1 MQKKYLY
8 LITFAHMINDSCQS
22 VLPALLPLFISSY
35 GLSLEEAGLLIFA
48 NTALSSLLQPL
59 LGYFSD
65 KLSEP
70 RLIALGVFLSACST
84 GMMGIVDSFPALIA
98 CATLAG
104 VGSAVFHPEAGKI
117 VNRLSGA
124 AKGKSMGTFAIGGS
138 AGFAVGPVVAAAIAY
153 TVGPIGLVSF
163 TIVGFL
169 MTFALFFL
177 MPRIVAFATT
187 LQATVTKGAKEVAE
201 KVVTNDWK
209 SFALLFLVIVAQSIN
224 FRVVNAFIPV
234 FWIHELGQRPEA
246 GSFALTVFFSIGIVM
261 TYIGGVLADR
271 LGPNKLIRYTMLLW
285 LPATILFPQSTN
297 IWMAYL
303 AISIIGVAKAL
314 TYSPMVVLGQTYLAK
329 SVGFASGITFGLSMT
344 IGGMVAPMV
353 GKLADIYG
361 LPTALLV
368 LTPCMALGVIG
379 SFLLKIPKKEVQ
391 TA

>member
-8 LITFAHMINDSCQS
+8 LITSAHMINDSCQS
-22 VLPALLPLFISSY
+22 VLPALLPLFILSY
-35 GLSLEEAGLLIFA
+35 GLSLEEAGILIFA

-70 RLIALGVFLSACST
+70 RLIALGTLLSACST

-98 CATLAG
+98 CSTISG

-117 VNRLSGA
+117 VNRLSGN
-124 AKGKSMGTFAIGGS
+124 AKGKSIGTFAIGGS
-138 AGFAVGPVVAAAIAY
+138 AGFAIGPVIAATIAY
-153 TVGPIGLVSF
+153 TIGPIGLMGF
-163 TIVGFL
+163 TIVGAL
-169 MTFALFFL
+169 MTILLFVL
-177 MPRIVAFATT
+177 MPRIEAFART
-187 LQATVTKGAKEVAE
+187 LQQEVAASTKKAVE

-234 FWIHELGQRPEA
+234 FWIKELGQSPEA

-261 TYIGGVLADR
+261 TYVGGIWADR
-271 LGPNKLIRYTMLLW
+271 IGPNRLIRYTMLLW
-285 LPATILFPQSTN
+285 LPATIIFPQSTTL
-297 IWMAYL
+297 WMAYL

-344 IGGMVAPMV
+344 IGGMVAPLV
-353 GKLADIYG
+353 GKLADMYD

-368 LTPCMALGVIG
+368 LTPCMLLGVIG
-379 SFLLKIPKKEVQ
+379 SYLLPIPKKEEQ
-391 TA
+391 

>member
-8 LITFAHMINDSCQS
+8 LITSAHMINDSCQS
-22 VLPALLPLFISSY
+22 VLPALLPLFILSY
-35 GLSLEEAGLLIFA
+35 GLSLEEAGILIFA

-70 RLIALGVFLSACST
+70 RLIALGTLLSACST

-98 CATLAG
+98 CSTMSG

-117 VNRLSGA
+117 VNRLSGN

-138 AGFAVGPVVAAAIAY
+138 AGFAIGPVRAATIAY
-153 TVGPIGLVSF
+153 TIGPIGLMGF
-163 TIVGFL
+163 TIVGAL
-169 MTFALFFL
+169 MTILLFVL
-177 MPRIVAFATT
+177 MPRIEAFART
-187 LQATVTKGAKEVAE
+187 LQQEVAASTKNAVE

-234 FWIHELGQRPEA
+234 FWIKELGQSPEA

-261 TYIGGVLADR
+261 TYVGGIWADR
-271 LGPNKLIRYTMLLW
+271 IGPNRLIRYTMLLW
-285 LPATILFPQSTN
+285 LPATIIFPQSTTL
-297 IWMAYL
+297 WMAYL

-344 IGGMVAPMV
+344 IGGMVAPLV
-353 GKLADIYG
+353 GKLADMYD

-368 LTPCMALGVIG
+368 LTPCMLLGVIG
-379 SFLLKIPKKEVQ
+379 SYLLPIPKKEEQ
-391 TA
+391 

>member
-8 LITFAHMINDSCQS
+8 LITSAHMINDSCQS
-22 VLPALLPLFISSY
+22 VLPALLPLFILSY
-35 GLSLEEAGLLIFA
+35 GLSLEEAGILIFA

-70 RLIALGVFLSACST
+70 RLIALGTLLSACST

-98 CATLAG
+98 CSTMSG

-117 VNRLSGA
+117 VNRLSGN

-138 AGFAVGPVVAAAIAY
+138 AGFAIGPVIAATIAY
-153 TVGPIGLVSF
+153 TIGPIGLMGF
-163 TIVGFL
+163 TIVGAL
-169 MTFALFFL
+169 MTILLFVL
-177 MPRIVAFATT
+177 MPRIEAFART
-187 LQATVTKGAKEVAE
+187 LQQEVAASTKNAVE

-234 FWIHELGQRPEA
+234 FWIKELGQSPEA

-261 TYIGGVLADR
+261 TYVGGIWADR
-271 LGPNKLIRYTMLLW
+271 IGPNRLIRYTMLLW
-285 LPATILFPQSTN
+285 LPATIIFPQSTTL
-297 IWMAYL
+297 WMAYL

-344 IGGMVAPMV
+344 IGGMVAPLV
-353 GKLADIYG
+353 GKLADMYD

-368 LTPCMALGVIG
+368 LTPCMLLGVIG
-379 SFLLKIPKKEVQ
+379 SYLLPIPKKEEQ
-391 TA
+391 

>member
-1 MQKKYLY
+1 
-8 LITFAHMINDSCQS
+8 MINDSCQS
-22 VLPALLPLFISSY
+22 VLPALLPLFILSY
-35 GLSLEEAGLLIFA
+35 GLSLEEAGILIFA

-70 RLIALGVFLSACST
+70 RLIALGTLLSACST

-98 CATLAG
+98 CSTMSG

-117 VNRLSGA
+117 VNRLSGN

-138 AGFAVGPVVAAAIAY
+138 AGFAIGPVIAATIAY
-153 TVGPIGLVSF
+153 TIGPIGLMGF
-163 TIVGFL
+163 TIVGAL
-169 MTFALFFL
+169 MTILLFVL
-177 MPRIVAFATT
+177 MPRIEAFAHT
-187 LQATVTKGAKEVAE
+187 LQQEVAASTKKAVE

-234 FWIHELGQRPEA
+234 FWIKELGQSPEA

-261 TYIGGVLADR
+261 TYVGGIWADR
-271 LGPNKLIRYTMLLW
+271 IGPNRLIRYTMLLW
-285 LPATILFPQSTN
+285 LPATIIFPQSTTL
-297 IWMAYL
+297 WMAYL

-344 IGGMVAPMV
+344 IGGMVAPLV
-353 GKLADIYG
+353 GKLADMYD

-368 LTPCMALGVIG
+368 LTPCMLLGVIG
-379 SFLLKIPKKEVQ
+379 SYLLPIPKKEEQ
-391 TA
+391 

>member
-8 LITFAHMINDSCQS
+8 LITSAHMINDSCQS
-22 VLPALLPLFISSY
+22 VLPALLPLFILSY
-35 GLSLEEAGLLIFA
+35 GLSLEEAGILIFA

-70 RLIALGVFLSACST
+70 RLIALGTLLSACST

-98 CATLAG
+98 CSTISG

-117 VNRLSGA
+117 VNRLSGN

-138 AGFAVGPVVAAAIAY
+138 AGFAIGPVIAATIAY
-153 TVGPIGLVSF
+153 TIGPIGLMGF
-163 TIVGFL
+163 TIVGAL
-169 MTFALFFL
+169 MTILLFVL
-177 MPRIVAFATT
+177 MPRIEAFART
-187 LQATVTKGAKEVAE
+187 LQQEVAASTKKAVE

-234 FWIHELGQRPEA
+234 FWIKELGQSPEA

-261 TYIGGVLADR
+261 TYVGGIWADR
-271 LGPNKLIRYTMLLW
+271 IGPNRLIRYTMLLW
-285 LPATILFPQSTN
+285 LPATIIFPQSTTL
-297 IWMAYL
+297 WMAYL

-344 IGGMVAPMV
+344 IGGMVAPLV
-353 GKLADIYG
+353 GKLADMYD

-368 LTPCMALGVIG
+368 LTPCMLLGVIG
-379 SFLLKIPKKEVQ
+379 SYLLPIPKKEEQ
-391 TA
+391 

>member
-1 MQKKYLY
+1 
-8 LITFAHMINDSCQS
+8 MINDSCQS
-22 VLPALLPLFISSY
+22 VLPALLPLFILSY
-35 GLSLEEAGLLIFA
+35 GLSLEEAGILIFA

-70 RLIALGVFLSACST
+70 RLIALGTLLSACST

-98 CATLAG
+98 CSTMSG

-117 VNRLSGA
+117 VNRLSGN

-138 AGFAVGPVVAAAIAY
+138 AGFAIGPVIAATIAY
-153 TVGPIGLVSF
+153 TIGPIGLMGF
-163 TIVGFL
+163 TIVGAL
-169 MTFALFFL
+169 MTILLFVL
-177 MPRIVAFATT
+177 MPRIEAFART
-187 LQATVTKGAKEVAE
+187 LQQEVAASTKKAVE

-234 FWIHELGQRPEA
+234 FWIKELGQTPEA

-261 TYIGGVLADR
+261 TYVGGIWADR
-271 LGPNKLIRYTMLLW
+271 IGPNRLIRYTMLLW
-285 LPATILFPQSTN
+285 LPATIIFPQSTTL
-297 IWMAYL
+297 WMAYL

-344 IGGMVAPMV
+344 IGGMVAPLV
-353 GKLADIYG
+353 GKLADMYD

-368 LTPCMALGVIG
+368 LTPCMLLGVIG
-379 SFLLKIPKKEVQ
+379 SYLLPIPKKEEQ
-391 TA
+391 

>member
-8 LITFAHMINDSCQS
+8 LITSAHMINDSCQS
-22 VLPALLPLFISSY
+22 VLPALLPLFILSY
-35 GLSLEEAGLLIFA
+35 GLSLEEAGILIFA

-70 RLIALGVFLSACST
+70 RLIALGTLLSACST

-98 CATLAG
+98 CSTMSG

-117 VNRLSGA
+117 VNRLSGN

-138 AGFAVGPVVAAAIAY
+138 AGFAIGPVIAATIAY
-153 TVGPIGLVSF
+153 TIGPIGLMGF
-163 TIVGFL
+163 TIVGAL
-169 MTFALFFL
+169 MTILLFVL
-177 MPRIVAFATT
+177 MPRIEAFART
-187 LQATVTKGAKEVAE
+187 LQQEVAASTKKAVE

-234 FWIHELGQRPEA
+234 FWIKELGQTPEA

-261 TYIGGVLADR
+261 TYVGGIWADR
-271 LGPNKLIRYTMLLW
+271 IGPNRLIRYTMLLW
-285 LPATILFPQSTN
+285 LPATIIFPQSTTL
-297 IWMAYL
+297 WMAYL

-344 IGGMVAPMV
+344 IGGMVAPLV
-353 GKLADIYG
+353 GKLADMYD

-368 LTPCMALGVIG
+368 LTPCMLLGVIG
-379 SFLLKIPKKEVQ
+379 SYLLPIPKKEEQ
-391 TA
+391 